1 MKTNH
6 EQIKIDLEKLINLIG
21 VQQQTLTSNK
31 ISANTKIELY
41 EKILEDI
48 KYELTRINK

>member
-1 MKTNH
+1 MKTNN
-6 EQIKIDLEKLINLIG
+6 EQIKIDLEKLINLI

-48 KYELTRINK
+48 KYELTRD